1 MEIKVK
7 EKLRK
12 NRKDG
17 EMPLLLSI
25 ILVFCILGGLVFSV
39 SRRITEEMSTSA
51 IHNLSESLAL
61 IKGTVEAVLV
71 KESEFQ
77 KLIAQEI
84 ATIDNPEEFISSYN
98 KNRTMV
104 KLSVILSG
112 KTKGVS
118 NSGEVFTEEGIDFSA
133 GYTVE
138 DLPVSQSYV
147 NDMGTWAYT
156 IKCPVMK
163 EDKEIATLYIEREGA
178 ALYYGR

>member
-77 KLIAQEI
+77 KLIA
-84 ATIDNPEEFISSYN
+84 
-98 KNRTMV
+98 
-104 KLSVILSG
+104 
-112 KTKGVS
+112 
-118 NSGEVFTEEGIDFSA
+118 
-133 GYTVE
+133 
-138 DLPVSQSYV
+138 
-147 NDMGTWAYT
+147 
-156 IKCPVMK
+156 
-163 EDKEIATLYIEREGA
+163 
-178 ALYYGR
+178 